1 MSYFYCTCARDM
13 TTAKGRANAREG
25 RTPFREV
32 DVNAEGICVDCGH
45 YAVATR
51 HFLSPDNGDL
61 RTFLMPR
68 VIEEGEGHNK
78 RERDRFTYRQRKQ
91 VG

>member
-1 MSYFYCTCARDM
+1 MSYHYCTCDRAFD
-13 TTAKGRANAREG
+13 TTKGRHRARNG
-25 RTPFREV
+25 LTGYREV
-32 DVNAEGICVDCGH
+32 EVDDEGICVDCGH

-68 VIEEGEGHNK
+68 VIEEGDNHNK